1 MAPVN
6 LKTERNLQGLSVD
19 SDPINLK
26 LISVL
31 AEEAGITVRSFQS
44 PVAALEYADCH
55 EVDMVFVDQHLS
67 EMDGLSFIKKFRVG
81 RSDVPVVM
89 TTTVTDPTSLKLA
102 ALDAGATEFLSKP
115 LRSVDFRA
123 RIKSL
128 LTLRNAQLQ
137 LRDRALSLEQ
147 EVSRATAKIMA
158 REMETLG
165 VLSRAAEFKDTDT
178 GNHVKR
184 VARYARIVGQEV
196 IADAGTID
204 LLFHAAPLHDV
215 GKVGIPDSIL
225 LKPGKLTAKEWLTM
239 KDHTVIGEKILANC
253 ESRILRT
260 GAVIAMTHHEKFDGS
275 GYPNGLGGGKIP
287 LIGRIVAIADVFDAL
302 TTVRPY
308 KKAWS
313 HDRAFELIISER
325 GTQFDPELVD
335 IFMENTDQV
344 LGVWEGLQDYPDSAS
359 EVEQL

>member
-1 MAPVN
+1 MASVN
-6 LKTERNLQGLSVD
+6 FTTVRNLQGLSVD

-26 LISVL
+26 LIAVL

-44 PVAALEYADCH
+44 PVTALAYAECH

-128 LTLRNAQLQ
+128 LTLRHAQLQ

-147 EVSRATAKIMA
+147 EVARATEKIIA

-184 VARYARIVGQEV
+184 VAGYARIVGQEV
-196 IADAGTID
+196 ISDTRTLD
-204 LLFHAAPLHDV
+204 MLFHAAPLHDI

-225 LKPGKLTAKEWLTM
+225 LKPGKLTAEEWLIM
-239 KDHTVIGEKILANC
+239 KDHTGIGEKILANC
-253 ESRILRT
+253 EGRILRT
-260 GAVIAMTHHEKFDGS
+260 GAIIAKSHHEKFDGS
-275 GYPNGLGGGKIP
+275 GYPAGLLGSTIP

-313 HDRAFELIISER
+313 HDKAFELILSER
-325 GTQFDPELVD
+325 GAQFDPELVD
-335 IFMENTDQV
+335 IFLANTDQV
-344 LGVWEGLQDYPDSAS
+344 IEIWEVLQDSS
-359 EVEQL
+359 ETGCGI